1 MYDANKTSPA
11 WIMLLLIILVSCSR
25 LPNFSQPRVEVSD
38 VSLSSQVIS
47 YRNLTIADFN
57 AEVLP
62 EDLRRHRQDLNAHA
76 AIAIRTLPGAKYV
89 FSFQDHR
96 GSQLWC
102 GSTEHLSFEAVMLTE
117 KSWWNSTMTKD
128 IEDYVL
134 QHEQV
139 HFALMELAARKLN
152 RRVKNEQD
160 QLVSCAAVVED
171 AKEKLSAIVDL
182 WIDELQKET
191 LRKHEDFDEAT
202 SRRYALKIQ
211 QWWLNRVKSELL
223 EFSD

>member
-1 MYDANKTSPA
+1 
-11 WIMLLLIILVSCSR
+11 
-25 LPNFSQPRVEVSD
+25 
-38 VSLSSQVIS
+38 
-47 YRNLTIADFN
+47 
-57 AEVLP
+57 
-62 EDLRRHRQDLNAHA
+62 
-76 AIAIRTLPGAKYV
+76 
-89 FSFQDHR
+89 
-96 GSQLWC
+96 
-102 GSTEHLSFEAVMLTE
+102 
-117 KSWWNSTMTKD
+117 MTKD

-182 WIDELQKET
+182 WIAELQKET